1 MEVTIK
7 KIKKEIPEKVAWRCS
22 VKVFLKFR
30 KIDMTTP
37 VPVSFFKKKLHN
49 FIKKET
55 LAQAL
60 SCEICQ
66 ILKNVYFYRAS
77 LVAASE
83 IHK

>member
-1 MEVTIK
+1 
-7 KIKKEIPEKVAWRCS
+7 
-22 VKVFLKFR
+22 
-30 KIDMTTP
+30 MTTP

-83 IHK
+83 IHKWNSEKACQNQDISTKIVKVTINTFIG